1 MDLQDI
7 LPQAGR
13 KKLSM
18 KKLLRIL
25 GVDSIEGL
33 KQKAKAENLDLHD
46 LLFDAVIKHQQD
58 KK

>member
-7 LPQAGR
+7 LPQRGR

-18 KKLLRIL
+18 KKLLSIL

-33 KQKAKAENLDLHD
+33 KQKEKAENLDLHD
-46 LLFDAVIKHQQD
+46 LLVDAVIKHQQN